1 MDPKLKKE
9 ILNKIQKSGTLMQ
22 NYIKKKIDNNAQVK
36 PMSLGRQATRNF
48 EFMDFLTK
56 LEVPLK
62 KIQSKVKVDK
72 EKGIFDSDSENEE
85 NHINSFDTSTS
96 PSKNQK

>member
-1 MDPKLKKE
+1 
-9 ILNKIQKSGTLMQ
+9 
-22 NYIKKKIDNNAQVK
+22 
-36 PMSLGRQATRNF
+36 
-48 EFMDFLTK
+48 MDFLTK

-96 PSKNQK
+96 PSKNQKWRREMDVITRGSSKRLKS